1 MGCEERHEPRERL
14 PALLAL
20 LPSLLLPL
28 GVCSRGGKG
37 EAALDLGRSS
47 VGEDTTQRGGKRR
60 CIGEERSGVR
70 TATIPL
76 F

>member
-14 PALLAL
+14 PALLAS

-28 GVCSRGGKG
+28 GVCSRGGNG
-37 EAALDLGRSS
+37 EVTLDLRRSS
-47 VGEDTTQRGGKRR
+47 VGEDTMQKAGKRR
-60 CIGEERSGVR
+60 RTGEERSGVK
-70 TATIPL
+70 TAMIPL

>member
-28 GVCSRGGKG
+28 GVCNREGRGRWPWIWAGAALGRTPRRGQGRGG
-37 EAALDLGRSS
+37 AH
-47 VGEDTTQRGGKRR
+47 GKNDR
-60 CIGEERSGVR
+60 ESE
-70 TATIPL
+70 L
-76 F
+76 L

>member
-20 LPSLLLPL
+20 LSSLLLPL

-37 EAALDLGRSS
+37 EATLDLGRSS
-47 VGEDTTQRGGKRR
+47 VGEDTTQRTRKRR
-60 CIGEERSGVR
+60 RAGENDRERLAANDTS
-70 TATIPL
+70 
-76 F
+76 